1 MSSFTKMGLPKHL
14 FTSEQKLPF
23 CMLNSMILEFDIY
36 SAIEKSW
43 NAWTSVPSTTS
54 ITQQKLLAGLL
65 AILKTFIWFV
75 HKENSEFNSYFY
87 KIVHS
92 ICFQCL
98 LFVFL
103 CRCSN
108 DINFVK
114 GSPRLILVYWQIS
127 TVKFDCVI
135 AITQF
140 DHTLHYTCIAFK
152 IANLFSENKNVT
164 LVICPDWFWI

>member
-1 MSSFTKMGLPKHL
+1 MSLFKIVNVKFHENGITLTFVYKWTKVAIL
-14 FTSEQKLPF
+14 F
-23 CMLNSMILEFDIY
+23 MLNSTILGFDIY

-65 AILKTFIWFV
+65 AILKKFIWFV
-75 HKENSEFNSYFY
+75 HKENNWFNSYFY

-98 LFVFL
+98 LLFFL

-108 DINFVK
+108 DINFIK
-114 GSPRLILVYWQIS
+114 GSPRLIIVYWQIS
-127 TVKFDCVI
+127 SVKFDCVI
-135 AITQF
+135 AIT
-140 DHTLHYTCIAFK
+140 
-152 IANLFSENKNVT
+152 
-164 LVICPDWFWI
+164 